1 MGDKVIIRE
10 YINIFGLNNE
20 KDTENDKNSFK

>member
-1 MGDKVIIRE
+1 MGGKTIIRE

-20 KDTENDKNSFK
+20 KNIENNKNSFK